1 MITELREKMK
11 HLKYIFMAFA
21 VLLLAASCSQDEL
34 LEDGGIE
41 EVPVTFTATVDY
53 AIETQEDDT
62 AGNMKQ
68 AVTRATFNE
77 DDAPTRFYAQ
87 AISGGTLSKV
97 VEGTRINDNTYSFT
111 LQVAKDTES
120 DYMFWA
126 DNAAPDNEPTDL
138 RSVSYTIGNIAFA
151 ATAQG
156 TPGAVNKE
164 VKLQHVVAKV
174 TLKTTTDV
182 TFGDSRTIR
191 LSASCASTYNV
202 QTPSASSFEDKSIS
216 KEMTGASLAADSEVL
231 TTYIIPNPDDKAVTF
246 SAHDLAQTIDV
257 VHLVANTNVTLQGDL
272 SEDNP
277 KWGATK
283 EYVEKQIDFFFKKK
297 NGDPEGYFEGNAY
310 RFYLQEEKI
319 TDLKAVLSAIFHK
332 NVELNLTQSGIIF
345 DEVLDNDYTCAIRN
359 TTSNKYLDISIN
371 DNKIYVVSYNPNYD
385 YYVNFSVV
393 SDKLNNQTE

>member
-1 MITELREKMK
+1 MK
-11 HLKYIFMAFA
+11 HLKYIVMAFA
-21 VLLLAASCSQDEL
+21 VALFAASCSQDEL

-53 AIETQEDDT
+53 AIKTQGDDT

-68 AVTRATFNE
+68 AATRATSTE
-77 DDAPTRFYAQ
+77 DDAPSRFYAQ
-87 AISGGTLSKV
+87 AVSNGTLSDV
-97 VEGTRINDNTYSFT
+97 VEGTKIDDNTYSFT
-111 LQVAKDTES
+111 LQVPKDTKS

-126 DNAAPDNEPTDL
+126 DNAITEEPTDL
-138 RSVSYTIGNIAFA
+138 RSVPYTMGYIAFA

-156 TPGAVNKE
+156 TPETVGKTVELK
-164 VKLQHVVAKV
+164 HVVAKV

-202 QTPSASSFEDKSIS
+202 QTSSASSFEGKSIS
-216 KEMTGASLAADSEVL
+216 EEMTDAGLAANSEVL

-283 EYVEKQIDFFFKKK
+283 EYVEKQIDFFFKKAD
-297 NGDPEGYFEGNAY
+297 GTSEGTPVGGVD
-310 RFYLQEEKI
+310 RFYLSEGNMA
-319 TDLKAVLSAIFHK
+319 DLEAVLSAIFHK
-332 NVELNLTQSGIIF
+332 SVELDLTRFGNIF
-345 DEVLDNDYTCAIRN
+345 EEVLDNNYIFTIN
-359 TTSNKYLDISIN
+359 NNYNKYLDILIN
-371 DNKIYVVSYNPNYD
+371 NNRNYAV
-385 YYVNFSVV
+385 YYDASDEVNYQNFSVV
-393 SDKLNNQTE
+393 SNKLNQPTE

>member
-1 MITELREKMK
+1 MKQLR
-11 HLKYIFMAFA
+11 YIFMAFA
-21 VLLLAASCSQDEL
+21 VALLATSCSQDEL
-34 LEDGGIE
+34 LDDGGTE

-53 AIETQEDDT
+53 AIEIQGDDT

-68 AVTRATFNE
+68 AATRATSTE
-77 DDAPTRFYAQ
+77 DDAPSRFYAQ
-87 AISGGTLSKV
+87 AVSNGTLSKV
-97 VEGTRINDNTYSFT
+97 VEGTKIDENTYSFT

-126 DNAAPDNEPTDL
+126 DNATDNEPTDL
-138 RSVSYTIGNIAFA
+138 RSVPYTMGYIAFA

-156 TPGAVNKE
+156 TPETVGKTVELK
-164 VKLQHVVAKV
+164 HVVAKV

-182 TFGDSRTIR
+182 TSEYSKNISLT
-191 LSASCASTYNV
+191 ASCASTYNV
-202 QTPSASSFEDKSIS
+202 LTASASDFSDKNAS
-216 KEMTGASLAADSEVL
+216 KEMTDEGFAANSEVL

-283 EYVEKQIDFFFKKK
+283 EYVEKQIDFFFKDEK
-297 NGDPEGYFEGNAY
+297 GDPVGYLEGGAY
-310 RFYLQEEKI
+310 RFYLPAENI
-319 TDLKAVLSAIFHK
+319 ADLEAVLSAIFHK
-332 NVELNLTQSGIIF
+332 NVKLGLTPGIIF
-345 DEVLDNDYTCAIRN
+345 DEVLDNDYTFEIRN
-359 TTSNKYLDISIN
+359 NTNSKCLDISIN
-371 DNKIYVVSYNPNYD
+371 DNKTYVVSYNHYNN

-393 SDKLNNQTE
+393 SDKLKNQTE

>member
-87 AISGGTLSKV
+87 AVSNGTLSEV
-97 VEGTRINDNTYSFT
+97 VEGIKNDDGTYSFT
-111 LQVAKDTES
+111 LQVAKGTEY

-126 DNAAPDNEPTDL
+126 DNAPTGDEPTDL
-138 RSVSYTIGNIAFA
+138 RSVSYTMGDIAFA
-151 ATAQG
+151 AKEQG
-156 TPGAVNKE
+156 TPETVNKD

-174 TLKTTTDV
+174 TLKTTTDI
-182 TFGDSRTIR
+182 TFEYSRTIS

-216 KEMTGASLAADSEVL
+216 KEMTDASLAANSEVL

-257 VHLVANTNVTLQGDL
+257 VPLVANTNVTLQGDL
-272 SEDNP
+272 SASNS
-277 KWGATK
+277 KWGATS
-283 EYVEKQIDFFFKKK
+283 EYVQKQINFFFKDE
-297 NGDPEGYFEGNAY
+297 NGMSEG
-310 RFYLQEEKI
+310 
-319 TDLKAVLSAIFHK
+319 
-332 NVELNLTQSGIIF
+332 
-345 DEVLDNDYTCAIRN
+345 
-359 TTSNKYLDISIN
+359 TSDGG
-371 DNKIYVVSYNPNYD
+371 VSST
-385 YYVNFSVV
+385 V
-393 SDKLNNQTE
+393 QTRHI

>member
-1 MITELREKMK
+1 MK

-21 VLLLAASCSQDEL
+21 VALLATSCSQDEL
-34 LEDGGIE
+34 LDDGGTE

-53 AIETQEDDT
+53 SIETPGDDAT
-62 AGNMKQ
+62 GSMKQ
-68 AVTRATFNE
+68 AATRATSSE

-87 AISGGTLSKV
+87 AVSNGTLSKV
-97 VEGTRINDNTYSFT
+97 VKGTKINDNTYSFT
-111 LQVAKDTES
+111 LQVAKDTEY

-126 DNAAPDNEPTDL
+126 DNATTDNEPADL
-138 RSVSYTIGNIAFA
+138 RSVSYTMGGIAFA

-156 TPGAVNKE
+156 TPETVDKD

-182 TFGDSRTIR
+182 TFGDSHTIR

-202 QTPSASSFEDKSIS
+202 QTSSASSFEDKSIS
-216 KEMTGASLAADSEVL
+216 EEMTDASLAADSEVL

-283 EYVEKQIDFFFKKK
+283 EYVEKQIDFFFKNEK
-297 NGDPEGYFEGNAY
+297 GDPVGYFDGGAY
-310 RFYLQEEKI
+310 RFYLPEEKI
-319 TDLKAVLSAIFHK
+319 TDLEAVLSAIFHK
-332 NVELNLTQSGIIF
+332 NVKLDLTPGNIF
-345 DEVLDNDYTCAIRN
+345 SEVLDNDYTFSINN
-359 TTSNKYLDISIN
+359 TPTSKILNISIN
-371 DNKIYVVSYNPNYD
+371 NNKTYVVSYDPINNGTYAD
-385 YYVNFSVV
+385 FSVV

>member
-1 MITELREKMK
+1 MT

-21 VLLLAASCSQDEL
+21 VALFAASCSQDEL

-53 AIETQEDDT
+53 AIKTQGDDT

-68 AVTRATFNE
+68 AATRATSTE
-77 DDAPTRFYAQ
+77 DDAPSRFYAQ
-87 AISGGTLSKV
+87 AVSNGTLSDV
-97 VEGTRINDNTYSFT
+97 VEGTKIDDNTYSFT
-111 LQVAKDTES
+111 LQVPKDTKS

-126 DNAAPDNEPTDL
+126 DNAITEEPTDL
-138 RSVSYTIGNIAFA
+138 RSVPYTMGYIAFA

-156 TPGAVNKE
+156 TPETVGKTVELK
-164 VKLQHVVAKV
+164 HVVAKV

-202 QTPSASSFEDKSIS
+202 QTPSASSFEGKSIS
-216 KEMTGASLAADSEVL
+216 EEMTDAGLAANSEVL

-283 EYVEKQIDFFFKKK
+283 EYVEKQIDFFFKKAD
-297 NGDPEGYFEGNAY
+297 GTSEGTPVGGVN
-310 RFYLQEEKI
+310 RFYLSGGNMA
-319 TDLKAVLSAIFHK
+319 DLEAVLSAIFHK
-332 NVELNLTQSGIIF
+332 SVELDLTRFGNIF
-345 DEVLDNDYTCAIRN
+345 EEVLDNNYIFTIN
-359 TTSNKYLDISIN
+359 NNYNKYLDILIN
-371 DNKIYVVSYNPNYD
+371 NNRNYAV
-385 YYVNFSVV
+385 YYDASDEVNYQNFSVV
-393 SDKLNNQTE
+393 SNKLNQPTE

>member
-1 MITELREKMK
+1 
-11 HLKYIFMAFA
+11 MAFA
-21 VLLLAASCSQDEL
+21 VALFAASCSQDEL

-53 AIETQEDDT
+53 AIETQGDDA

-68 AVTRATFNE
+68 AATRATSTE
-77 DDAPTRFYAQ
+77 DDAPSRFYAQ
-87 AISGGTLSKV
+87 AVSNGTLSNV
-97 VEGTRINDNTYSFT
+97 VAGTKNDDGTYSFT
-111 LQVAKDTES
+111 FQVAKDTEYE
-120 DYMFWA
+120 YMFWA
-126 DNAAPDNEPTDL
+126 DNATTDDELTDL
-138 RSVSYTIGNIAFA
+138 RSVSYTMGDIAFA
-151 ATAQG
+151 AKEQG
-156 TPGAVNKE
+156 TPETVNKD

-174 TLKTTTDV
+174 TLKTTTDI
-182 TFGDSRTIR
+182 TFGDSRTIS

-216 KEMTGASLAADSEVL
+216 KEMTDASLAANSEVL

-283 EYVEKQIDFFFKKK
+283 EYVEKQINFFFKKK
-297 NGDPEGYFEGNAY
+297 NGDPEGYFEGDAY
-310 RFYLQEEKI
+310 RFYLPEEKI
-319 TDLKAVLSAIFHK
+319 TDLEAVLSAIFHK
-332 NVELNLTQSGIIF
+332 NVELNLTQSGTIF
-345 DEVLDNDYTCAIRN
+345 EEVLDNDYTFRIINNRP
-359 TTSNKYLDISIN
+359 SFNKEFIIYIN
-371 DNKIYVVSYNPNYD
+371 NNKTYIVSYNPGND

>member
-1 MITELREKMK
+1 
-11 HLKYIFMAFA
+11 MA
-21 VLLLAASCSQDEL
+21 LLAASCSQDEL
-34 LEDGGIE
+34 LDDGGTE

-53 AIETQEDDT
+53 AIETQGDDT

-68 AVTRATFNE
+68 VATRATSTQ

-87 AISGGTLSKV
+87 AVSGGTLSKV
-97 VEGTRINDNTYSFT
+97 VAGTKNDDGTYSFT

-126 DNAAPDNEPTDL
+126 DNAAPGDEPADL

-156 TPGAVNKE
+156 TPETVDKN

-174 TLKTTTDV
+174 TLKTTTNV
-182 TFGDSRTIR
+182 TFGDSHTIR

-202 QTPSASSFEDKSIS
+202 QTSSASSFEDKSIS
-216 KEMTGASLAADSEVL
+216 EEMTDASLAAYSEVL

-283 EYVEKQIDFFFKKK
+283 EYVEKQIDFFFKNEK
-297 NGDPEGYFEGNAY
+297 GDPVGYFDGGAY
-310 RFYLQEEKI
+310 RFYLPEEKI
-319 TDLKAVLSAIFHK
+319 TDLEAVLSAIFHK
-332 NVELNLTQSGIIF
+332 NVKLDLTPGNIF
-345 DEVLDNDYTCAIRN
+345 SEVLDNDYTFSINN
-359 TTSNKYLDISIN
+359 TPTSKILNISIN
-371 DNKIYVVSYNPNYD
+371 NNKTYVVSYDPINNGTYAD
-385 YYVNFSVV
+385 FSVV

>member
-1 MITELREKMK
+1 MK
-11 HLKYIFMAFA
+11 QLKYIFTTFVVALF
-21 VLLLAASCSQDEL
+21 AASCSQDEL
-34 LEDGGIE
+34 LDDGGTE

-53 AIETQEDDT
+53 AIETQGDDA

-68 AVTRATFNE
+68 AATRATSTE

-87 AISGGTLSKV
+87 ALSNGTLSKV
-97 VEGTRINDNTYSFT
+97 VEGTKINDNTYSFT

-126 DNAAPDNEPTDL
+126 DNAAPGDEPADL
-138 RSVSYTIGNIAFA
+138 RSVSYTMGVIAFA

-156 TPGAVNKE
+156 TPEAVGKTVE
-164 VKLQHVVAKV
+164 LKHVVAKV

-182 TFGDSRTIR
+182 TFEDSRTIR

-202 QTPSASSFEDKSIS
+202 QTSSASSFEDKSIS
-216 KEMTGASLAADSEVL
+216 EEMTDASLAADSEVL
-231 TTYIIPNPDDKAVTF
+231 TTYIILNPDDKAVTF

-283 EYVEKQIDFFFKKK
+283 EYVEK
-297 NGDPEGYFEGNAY
+297 
-310 RFYLQEEKI
+310 
-319 TDLKAVLSAIFHK
+319 
-332 NVELNLTQSGIIF
+332 
-345 DEVLDNDYTCAIRN
+345 
-359 TTSNKYLDISIN
+359 
-371 DNKIYVVSYNPNYD
+371 
-385 YYVNFSVV
+385 
-393 SDKLNNQTE
+393 

>member
-1 MITELREKMK
+1 MT

-21 VLLLAASCSQDEL
+21 VALFAASCSQDEL

-53 AIETQEDDT
+53 AIKTQGDDT

-68 AVTRATFNE
+68 AATRATSTE
-77 DDAPTRFYAQ
+77 DDAPSRFYAQ
-87 AISGGTLSKV
+87 AVSNGTLSDV
-97 VEGTRINDNTYSFT
+97 VEGTKIDDNTYSFT
-111 LQVAKDTES
+111 LQVPKDTKS

-126 DNAAPDNEPTDL
+126 DNAITEEPTDL
-138 RSVSYTIGNIAFA
+138 RSVPYTMGYIAFA

-156 TPGAVNKE
+156 TPETVGKTVELK
-164 VKLQHVVAKV
+164 HVVAKV

-202 QTPSASSFEDKSIS
+202 QTPSASSFEGKSIS
-216 KEMTGASLAADSEVL
+216 EEMTDAGLAANSEVL

-283 EYVEKQIDFFFKKK
+283 EYVEKQIDFFFKKAD
-297 NGDPEGYFEGNAY
+297 GTSEGTPVGGVN
-310 RFYLQEEKI
+310 RFYLSEGNMA
-319 TDLKAVLSAIFHK
+319 DLEAVLSAIFHK
-332 NVELNLTQSGIIF
+332 SVELDLTRFGNIF
-345 DEVLDNDYTCAIRN
+345 EEVLDNNYIFTIN
-359 TTSNKYLDISIN
+359 NNYNKYLDILIN
-371 DNKIYVVSYNPNYD
+371 NNRNYAV
-385 YYVNFSVV
+385 YYDASDEVNYQNFSVV
-393 SDKLNNQTE
+393 SNKLNQPTE

>member
-1 MITELREKMK
+1 MK
-11 HLKYIFMAFA
+11 HLKYIFTTFA
-21 VLLLAASCSQDEL
+21 VALFAASCSQDEL
-34 LEDGGIE
+34 PDDGGTE
-41 EVPVTFTATVDY
+41 EVSVTFTATVDY
-53 AIETQEDDT
+53 AIETQGDDA

-68 AVTRATFNE
+68 AATRATSTE

-87 AISGGTLSKV
+87 AVSNGTLSDV
-97 VEGTRINDNTYSFT
+97 VTGTKNDDGTYSFT

-126 DNAAPDNEPTDL
+126 DNAAPGDEPADL
-138 RSVSYTIGNIAFA
+138 RSVSYTMGVIAFA

-156 TPGAVNKE
+156 TPEAVGKTVE
-164 VKLQHVVAKV
+164 LKHVVAKV
-174 TLKTTTDV
+174 TLKTTTNV
-182 TFGDSRTIR
+182 TFGDSHTIR

-202 QTPSASSFEDKSIS
+202 QTSSASSFEDKSIS
-216 KEMTGASLAADSEVL
+216 EEMTDASLAAYSEVL

-283 EYVEKQIDFFFKKK
+283 EYVEKQIDFFFKNE
-297 NGDPEGYFEGNAY
+297 NGDPVGNFVSGAY
-310 RFYLQEEKI
+310 RFYLPEEKI
-319 TDLKAVLSAIFHK
+319 TDLEAVLSAIFHK
-332 NVELNLTQSGIIF
+332 NVELNLTQSGTIF
-345 DEVLDNDYTCAIRN
+345 EEVLDNDYTFKISH
-359 TTSNKYLDISIN
+359 TGFNKKLDISIN
-371 DNKIYVVSYNPNYD
+371 DNKTYVVSYNPNND

-393 SDKLNNQTE
+393 SNKLNQSTE